1 MTDDAVNKPRSRNR
15 SERSQLY
22 GRHRRETI
30 NVPNAYVDQ
39 DNPPLEEGELRTLKA
54 TDLVEFNRMAESEFV
69 YIVRNLLAAP
79 GAMRAREVCIE
90 SAARLDI
97 SIETAKRYLL
107 KHSASISEF
116 EIEKGW
122 VRERKKHKPAK

>member
-1 MTDDAVNKPRSRNR
+1 MDDIPKSPRTRRKPDPVNTP
-15 SERSQLY
+15 
-22 GRHRRETI
+22 GRHRHETLT
-30 NVPNAYVDQ
+30 VPNAHVDK
-39 DNPPLEEGELRTLKA
+39 DNPPPEEGELRTLKA

-90 SAARLDI
+90 TAARLDI

-116 EIEKGW
+116 SIEKGW
-122 VRERKKHKPAK
+122 VKERQNYKRAK